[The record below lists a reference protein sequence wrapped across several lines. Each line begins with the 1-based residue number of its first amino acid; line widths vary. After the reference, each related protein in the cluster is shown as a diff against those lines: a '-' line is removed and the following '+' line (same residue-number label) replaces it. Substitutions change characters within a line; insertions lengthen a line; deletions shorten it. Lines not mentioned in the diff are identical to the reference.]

1 MSPTT
6 TFLIGL
12 FVGSWMGIFSA
23 ALAAVAKTSDH
34 ELKRWYE

>member
-12 FVGSWMGIFSA
+12 FVGSWMGLLSA
-23 ALAAVAKTSDH
+23 ALAATAKHSDR
-34 ELKRWYE
+34 RWYD